1 MSAGGGWAEQRRE
14 AALVHEQRLRERQAG
29 ETARARALVAQFLER
44 ARARGVE
51 PEPLL
56 ARDYS
61 GGGPYRTGLRGWYVR
76 TNRSAA
82 VGEDG
87 EFYVLTVA
95 GGFLARVRGSRPA
108 PSDPPLVLGKGGRDG
123 ESIDLRDAL
132 DRVVPEG

>member
-1 MSAGGGWAEQRRE
+1 MSTEDGWAAQRRE
-14 AALVHEQRLRERQAG
+14 AALVHEQRLREKQAG
-29 ETARARALVAQFLER
+29 ETARARDLVARFVER
-44 ARARGVE
+44 ARERGVE

-76 TNRSAA
+76 ANRSAA
-82 VGEDG
+82 IGEDG

-95 GGFLARVRGSRPA
+95 GGLVARLRGSRPA

-132 DRVVPEG
+132 ARVVPET

>member
-1 MSAGGGWAEQRRE
+1 MSDGGWAEQRRE
-14 AALVHEQRLRERQAG
+14 AALVHEQRLRERQAV
-29 ETARARALVAQFLER
+29 ETRAARVLVDAFVAR
-44 ARARGVE
+44 ARARGVA
-51 PEPLL
+51 PEPLQ

-95 GGFLARVRGSRPA
+95 GGLVARVRGSRPA

-132 DRVVPEG
+132 ARIVPEA

>member
-1 MSAGGGWAEQRRE
+1 MNAEGGWAEQRSE
-14 AALVHEQRLRERQAG
+14 AALVHEQRLREKQAG
-29 ETARARALVAQFLER
+29 ETARARVLVEDFLVR

-76 TNRSAA
+76 ANRSAA
-82 VGEDG
+82 IGEDG

-95 GGFLARVRGSRPA
+95 GGLVARLRGSRPE
-108 PSDPPLVLGKGGRDG
+108 PSDPPITLGKGGRDG

-132 DRVVPEG
+132 ARVVPER